1 MVGNYYT
8 LHGPCQRFPGK
19 KWKWKK
25 GMATLSSILGWR
37 IHGQRRLAGYSPW
50 GRRVGHDP
58 ETQTHTH
65 KKQQQMRSP
74 STQKLQ
80 EKKAREKRAY
90 INTQRNYNNYSKM
103 AEV

>member
-1 MVGNYYT
+1 MGRGDWRAT
-8 LHGPCQRFPGK
+8 AHGVAELD
-19 KWKWKK
+19 
-25 GMATLSSILGWR
+25 M
-37 IHGQRRLAGYSPW
+37 
-50 GRRVGHDP
+50 
-58 ETQTHTH
+58 TQKLRHTHTHTH